1 MARNPNQN
9 FPPIKTISDFKS
21 TLTGGG
27 ARSNLFEVELSFP
40 SGAPIADVDTVI
52 QKSRFLVKS
61 AALPASQVAPLPVPF
76 RGRIL
81 NVAGDRTF
89 ESWTI
94 TIINDTD
101 FKIRTAF
108 EQWMNYVNNVASNR
122 GETNPSNYQADAKVF
137 QLDRNGD
144 VLRYY
149 VMYDLFPTA
158 VSQIP
163 LAYDTDSI
171 QEFTVE
177 MQVLYWE
184 AMVGNSISVTGNN
197 AGAQNIVSDIL

>member
-1 MARNPNQN
+1 MPKSNNQN

-21 TLTGGG
+21 TLIGGG

-40 SGAPIADVDTVI
+40 SGAPINDPDGVI
-52 QKSRFLVKS
+52 SNSRFLVKS
-61 AALPASQVAPLPVPF
+61 AALPASQVNFLPVAF
-76 RGRIL
+76 RGRTL
-81 NVAGDRTF
+81 NVASDRTF

-94 TIINDTD
+94 TILNDTD

-108 EQWMNYVNNVASNR
+108 EQWVNYINNVATNR
-122 GETNPSNYQADAKVF
+122 GETNPSNYQADATVY
-137 QLDRNGD
+137 QLDRSGD

-149 VMYDLFPTA
+149 SFYDVFPTA

-177 MQVLYWE
+177 MQILYWE
-184 AMVGNSISVTGNN
+184 ARVGNAPSVTGNN
-197 AGAQNIVSDIL
+197 TGSQNIVSDIE

>member
-1 MARNPNQN
+1 MATGNNQN

-40 SGAPIADVDTVI
+40 DGAPISDPTGVI
-52 QKSRFLVKS
+52 EKSRFLVKS
-61 AALPASQVAPLPVPF
+61 AALPASQVTPLPIPF
-76 RGRIL
+76 RGRVL

-94 TIINDTD
+94 TVINDTD

-108 EQWMNYVNNVASNR
+108 EQWVNYINNVASNR
-122 GETNPSNYQADAKVF
+122 GETNPTNYQADATVY

-149 VMYDLFPTA
+149 SMYDLFPTA
-158 VSQIP
+158 VSSIP
-163 LAYDTDSI
+163 LAYDTDSV

-184 AMVGNSISVTGNN
+184 ARRGNSISVTGNN
-197 AGAQNIVSDIL
+197 SGSQNVVSDVT

>member
-21 TLTGGG
+21 TLSGGG

-40 SGAPIADVDTVI
+40 SGAPINDVDAVI

-61 AALPASQVAPLPVPF
+61 AALPASQVNPLPVPF

-94 TIINDTD
+94 TVINDTD

-108 EQWMNYVNNVASNR
+108 EQWVNYINNVASNR

-158 VSQIP
+158 VSSIP

-184 AMVGNSISVTGNN
+184 ALVGNSISVTGNDR
-197 AGAQNIVSDIL
+197 GSQNIVSDIG

>member
-1 MARNPNQN
+1 MARANNQN

-40 SGAPIADVDTVI
+40 SNALISDVDTVI

-94 TIINDTD
+94 TVINDTD

-108 EQWMNYVNNVASNR
+108 EQWMNYINNVASNR
-122 GETNPSNYQADAKVF
+122 GETNPANYQSDARVF

-149 VMYDLFPTA
+149 IMYDLFPTA

-184 AMVGNSISVTGNN
+184 GISGNAISVTGNDS
-197 AGAQNIVSDIL
+197 GSQNIVSDLA